1 MVERVEAPAQAAS
14 AVSADAAA
22 LLRADGLSKRYGSV
36 VAVNDVSFSIQPG
49 EFFCL
54 LGPSGCGKTTL
65 MRMIAGFE
73 APDAG
78 SILLAGTELSDIPPH
93 RRPLNMMFQ
102 SYALFPHMSVAANV
116 AFGLRQA
123 HLPRAEIEA
132 RVAEMLD
139 LVQMRHFAARR
150 PEQLS
155 GGQQQR
161 VALARAIARK
171 PRLLLLDEPLGALDR
186 KLRDETRVELSRL
199 QSELGIA
206 FLMVTHDQDEAMA
219 LADRIAIMDSGR
231 IVQVDAP
238 HVVYEEPANRR
249 VAEFMGDIN
258 LIEGRVL
265 AGATPAGELC
275 VAAQGWPL
283 PLRVQH
289 GASLPEGT
297 PVAVAVR
304 PEKMRMARTAPA
316 DATNVIR
323 GTVADIGYLG
333 DWSAYRIRTPE
344 GALLHVAQA
353 NAERGEAGRT
363 ARAEEVA
370 IWFAP
375 SAAIL
380 LTQ

>member
-1 MVERVEAPAQAAS
+1 MGEREQATAQAA
-14 AVSADAAA
+14 AAARSDHGA
-22 LLRADGLSKRYGSV
+22 LLRVEGLRKRYG
-36 VAVNDVSFSIQPG
+36 AVTAVDGVRFSIRPG

-73 APDAG
+73 RPDDG
-78 SILLAGTELSDIPPH
+78 SILLAGAELSDTPPH

-102 SYALFPHMSVAANV
+102 SYALFPHMSVASNV

-123 HLPRAEIEA
+123 GLPRADIEA

-139 LVQMRHFAARR
+139 LVQMRHLASRR
-150 PEQLS
+150 PDQLS

-171 PRLLLLDEPLGALDR
+171 PRLLLLDEPLGALDK

-219 LADRIAIMDSGR
+219 LADRIAIMDAGR
-231 IVQVDAP
+231 IVQIDAP

-258 LIEGRVL
+258 LIEGSVIA
-265 AGATPAGELC
+265 AGTPTGEVE
-275 VAAQGWPL
+275 VAAAGWPS
-283 PLRVQH
+283 PLRVRH
-289 GASLPEGT
+289 GSLLQQGAG
-297 PVAVAVR
+297 VAVAVR
-304 PEKMRMARTAPA
+304 PEKMRMARTASP
-316 DATNVIR
+316 DAENVMR

-333 DWSAYRIRTPE
+333 DWSAYRVRTPH
-344 GALLHVAQA
+344 GGLLLVAQA
-353 NAERGEAGRT
+353 NAERGEAGRM
-363 ARAEEVA
+363 ARGEEVEV
-370 IWFAP
+370 WFAP
-375 SAAIL
+375 GAAIL